1 MNQLEV
7 KASQVQR
14 PTGLATVEFLSHH
27 KVLQVLV
34 VCPDFYWVSSFFQKV
49 PPFFQRM
56 DDSEH
61 LLVMDLVVPF
71 HRRQG
76 FAVESYQVPLVF
88 SR

>member
-1 MNQLEV
+1 M
-7 KASQVQR
+7 
-14 PTGLATVEFLSHH
+14 GLATVEFLSCHE
-27 KVLQVLV
+27 VLQVLV
-34 VCPDFYWVSSFFQKV
+34 VRPDFYRVLGSFQKV
-49 PPFFQRM
+49 PSFFQRA

-76 FAVESYQVPLVF
+76 FAIESHLVPFFF